1 MRNDAFP
8 SVNPSES
15 PSLVTSWRSQRSRY
29 IFILSGLCLRKL
41 LSLSPSPTGEEYGD
55 THLLHYFSAN
65 EDTMEIIHE
74 SSN

>member
-1 MRNDAFP
+1 MMHFLLLTHQSHHRW
-8 SVNPSES
+8 
-15 PSLVTSWRSQRSRY
+15 SLAGGHRRSRY
-29 IFILSGLCLRKL
+29 IFILSGLRLRKL

-55 THLLHYFSAN
+55 THLLHYFSAS